1 MQLHHAKI
9 LHCNN
14 RAFDSKRKKTYTSK
28 RVLNEMILQLNSER
42 KRKRKKMNKRQ
53 YN

>member
-14 RAFDSKRKKTYTSK
+14 RAFDSKRKKDINIEKGVEWNDFTIK
-28 RVLNEMILQLNSER
+28 
-42 KRKRKKMNKRQ
+42 
-53 YN
+53 